1 MKKGVRVLVPGLFI
15 MSNARTLC
23 LKNFNLI
30 LSKCVQ
36 ILTDDLTNHEQQNLN
51 YTCIQPGA
59 NRLIT

>member
-1 MKKGVRVLVPGLFI
+1 MKKGVRVLVSGLFI

-23 LKNFNLI
+23 LKKFILI

-51 YTCIQPGA
+51 YTCI
-59 NRLIT
+59 

>member
-23 LKNFNLI
+23 LKKFNLI

-51 YTCIQPGA
+51 YTCI
-59 NRLIT
+59 